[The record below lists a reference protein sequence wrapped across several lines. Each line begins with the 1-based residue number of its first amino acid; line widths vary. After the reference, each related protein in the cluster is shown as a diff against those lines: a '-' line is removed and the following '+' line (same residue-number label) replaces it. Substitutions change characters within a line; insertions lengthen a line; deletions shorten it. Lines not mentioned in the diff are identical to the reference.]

1 MSSNLLHSTLRHI
14 SAWAT
19 ENATWTGRL
28 NDTSITLHS
37 THTLSEIAGLTLKLG
52 GHASIALSTPQT
64 NMTLHMGRCTC
75 CFDLRTSAN
84 RVWCRFQACDQHTLD
99 AEHIDTLLTRVL
111 PSTKAQ
117 SNVHRLILLKSSDT
131 FSFQKLSSAL
141 QHIELFSCST
151 EATLSIPSHISILN
165 IVRSQDLVA
174 IEGLDSN
181 RQLTKLSITWCK
193 RLSTISNIAS
203 NILQSIKIHWC
214 QRLQHIPPLHQPTLK
229 VLDIQACQSL
239 KKLPPVHLCTHL
251 EEIRFCWFSQDI
263 TLPSLADCQKLRFLI
278 LRSMS
283 TMTALP
289 DVCTERLELLDVAES
304 TALQKITGMGQ
315 RLRILIADGCDKLE
329 TVDVTNSSNLQRLSL
344 ARVSELKEIHGL
356 VENHSLQHLQISE
369 APTLSHLDG
378 LETNFELRTLT
389 LVNCPELT
397 HLPNWRRLIQMTELT
412 IYGCRT
418 LTSLPQWHLPSLE
431 VLKIGGCDGIQR
443 MVPFSQFPNLQTLK
457 WTSFKGLE
465 ETTDI
470 SDLIHLRELRI
481 TGHPSLRTIKGFNS
495 VQGLET
501 VDLSRC
507 SKLISIEGLENSI
520 GLRHIQFQGCR
531 SLRRLPPLFQLE
543 YLEELGLSHCSGLR
557 RLDCIY
563 LHPRLKLFNIS
574 HCPALER
581 LPLLHP
587 RTRASIRHL
596 YCTHLPQPIDISKVV
611 GGVPKARLKEIHV
624 ENSNVL
630 SLQPLLN
637 CNSLIEITGLEP
649 VSRWKLLLSV
659 AIERQDVDWIA
670 EHWSV
675 CIHHLDTH
683 ETDQMAMTCIE
694 ALKVYS
700 TMQMLQQLFSKLRSI
715 EHASTGDSLIPAPVW
730 QHLFEWLFAQPMKL
744 FKLFQ
749 PIVHRQT
756 IKIDLM
762 REENWFPVLIDICTK
777 RSSSKEHAH
786 LLETIYQQALFK
798 NTPMYDHLRS
808 KWMTQLQ

>member
-1 MSSNLLHSTLRHI
+1 MSSNLLHSTLRHV

-28 NDTSITLHS
+28 NDTNITLNS
-37 THTLSEIAGLTLKLG
+37 THPLSDVEDLTLKLG
-52 GHASIALSTPQT
+52 GNASVALSTPRT
-64 NMTLHMGRCTC
+64 NITFRMGACSC
-75 CFDLRTSAN
+75 CFDLLTN
-84 RVWCRFQACDQHTLD
+84 TNTVWCRFQSCDDHRLEHTTV
-99 AEHIDTLLTRVL
+99 ETLF
-111 PSTKAQ
+111 TKVIPDIKNQ
-117 SNVHRLILLKSSDT
+117 DNIHRLILFKNKGT
-131 FSFQKLSSAL
+131 FSFENLSKTI
-141 QHIELFSCST
+141 QHVELFSCNT
-151 EATLSIPSHISILN
+151 EARLWIPSHISILN
-165 IVRSQDLVA
+165 IVRSPDIVA

-181 RQLTKLSITWCK
+181 RQLSKISLAWCK
-193 RLSTISNIAS
+193 RLSSISNIAS
-203 NILQSIKIHWC
+203 NILESIKIHWC
-214 QRLQHIPPLHQPTLK
+214 QRLQHVPPLHQPTLK

-239 KKLPPVHLCTHL
+239 KRLPAVHLCTQL
-251 EEIRFCWFSQDI
+251 EEIRFCWFSQEI
-263 TLPSLADCQKLRFLI
+263 TLPSLAECTKLRFLA

-283 TMTALP
+283 AMTVLP
-289 DVCTERLELLDVAES
+289 DVSTERLELLDVAES
-304 TALQKITGMGQ
+304 TALQKITVMGN

-329 TVDVTNSSNLQRLSL
+329 HVDVTNSSNLQYLSL
-344 ARVSELKEIHGL
+344 ARVSELKEIYGL

-412 IYGCRT
+412 IYGCRS
-418 LTSLPQWHLPSLE
+418 LTSLPKWHLPSLE
-431 VLKIGGCDGIQR
+431 SLKIGGCDGIQH
-443 MVPFSQFPNLQTLK
+443 MVPFSQFPNLEELK
-457 WTSFKGLE
+457 WTSFRGLD
-465 ETTDI
+465 ETADV
-470 SDLIHLRELRI
+470 SALIHLRDLRI
-481 TGHPSLRTIKGFNS
+481 TGHPSLLEIH
-495 VQGLET
+495 GLDALLALER

-507 SKLISIEGLENSI
+507 GKLNSIEGLGTSTK
-520 GLRHIQFQGCR
+520 LKQIQLQGCR
-531 SLRRLPPLFQLE
+531 SLSRLPPLFQLE
-543 YLEELGLSHCSGLR
+543 YLEELGLSHCSKLR

-587 RTRASIRHL
+587 KTRANIRHL

-637 CNSLIEITGLEP
+637 CNNLIEITGLEP
-649 VSRWKLLLSV
+649 VIRWKLLLSV
-659 AIERQDVDWIA
+659 AIERHDVDWIV

-675 CIHHLDTH
+675 CIQHLESH

-694 ALKVYS
+694 ALKIYC
-700 TMQMLQQLFSKLRSI
+700 TMPMLQQFFSKLRAI

-730 QHLFEWLFAQPMKL
+730 QNLFDWLFAQPIKL

-762 REENWFPVLIDICTK
+762 REENWFPVLIDVCTK
-777 RSSSKEHAH
+777 RTSSKEHAH

-808 KWMTQLQ
+808 KWVDQLQ